1 MANQLN
7 AWPASVVVVIPVYR
21 PAPTPDE
28 AVAFARCLEILG
40 RHPIVLVAPEGLALG
55 AYTTGRIVG
64 VERFAP
70 GYFAGIAGYN
80 RLLLD
85 PRFYERFLAYR
96 HLLIYQLD
104 AFVFADRLAEW
115 CAAGYDYVGA
125 PWVGRSLLRVMLHI
139 CRTWPLARPRLRGL
153 RNVVGNGGLSLRD
166 VSAHLESLALLGA
179 KARRWDINEDYFWSL
194 YVRWRRPAFRIP
206 DYRRALAF
214 AFETEP
220 AACLALNRG
229 ALPFGC
235 HGWDRHGRGFWRP
248 IFRHFGY
255 RI

>member
-1 MANQLN
+1 VANQPN

-85 PRFYERFLAYR
+85 PRFYERFLSSDVEVARYFVGTDWAHQHAFLR
-96 HLLIYQLD
+96 NGLAMLLLHVHGSATATQSLHRIGASHGVGGLGVRDHLYERWREALVATVRECDPHCTPAVEAAWQRVLHDGI
-104 AFVFADRLAEW
+104 AVIRR
-115 CAAGYDYVGA
+115 AAG
-125 PWVGRSLLRVMLHI
+125 L
-139 CRTWPLARPRLRGL
+139 T
-153 RNVVGNGGLSLRD
+153 
-166 VSAHLESLALLGA
+166 
-179 KARRWDINEDYFWSL
+179 
-194 YVRWRRPAFRIP
+194 
-206 DYRRALAF
+206 
-214 AFETEP
+214 
-220 AACLALNRG
+220 
-229 ALPFGC
+229 
-235 HGWDRHGRGFWRP
+235 
-248 IFRHFGY
+248 
-255 RI
+255 